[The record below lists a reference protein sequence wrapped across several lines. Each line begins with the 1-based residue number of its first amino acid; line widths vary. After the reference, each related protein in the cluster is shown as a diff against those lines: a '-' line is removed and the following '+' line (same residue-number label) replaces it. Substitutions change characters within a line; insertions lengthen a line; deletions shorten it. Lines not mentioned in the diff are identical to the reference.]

1 MIGCPRRD
9 YMPTATTNRHGSVVV
24 EYDEYP
30 QRLPCRGR
38 LHSGHARAYAGDAR
52 NASFER
58 MERPFFPADDD
69 IPLQPTILQ

>member
-1 MIGCPRRD
+1 MVKNPINSHNV
-9 YMPTATTNRHGSVVV
+9 YHAVAKAVFI
-24 EYDEYP
+24 
-30 QRLPCRGR
+30 L
-38 LHSGHARAYAGDAR
+38 HARAYAGDAR